1 MLCMHS
7 RGKRWGIVWFGA
19 EHSDVYERC
28 GSAQLETEARLR
40 SKHHS
45 LWRKEMGYCWKTFL
59 ILWESFSFIIS

>member
-40 SKHHS
+40 SKYTS
-45 LWRKEMGYCWKTFL
+45 LWRKEIG
-59 ILWESFSFIIS
+59 